1 MPLMTKQQ
9 MIDAI
14 RERNR
19 TASVEYLTSF
29 DEDDLKTYLTR
40 LTDLIGRRGRSSVW
54 TRDTTEPCFVHRAR
68 LAA

>member
-14 RERNR
+14 RQRNR
-19 TASVEYLTSF
+19 SASVEYLTSF
-29 DEDDLKTYLTR
+29 DEDDLQVYLTR

>member
-14 RERNR
+14 RQRNR
-19 TASVEYLTSF
+19 SASVEYLTSF
-29 DEDDLKTYLTR
+29 DEDDLQTYLTR

>member
-29 DEDDLKTYLTR
+29 EEDELKTYLAR

>member
-14 RERNR
+14 RQRNR
-19 TASVEYLTSF
+19 SATVEYLTAF

-40 LTDLIGRRGRSSVW
+40 LTDLIGRRGPSSVW
-54 TRDTTEPCFVHRAR
+54 TRNTTHPAFAQRTRV
-68 LAA
+68 AA